1 LGLEVCTQNAL
12 HPEALEAARAALAD
26 APLVRLAELFKVLG
40 DPTRSGI
47 LLALGSGIDGSAKGG
62 ATGSENVS
70 RLCVCDLAEL
80 FGVSSAAISHHL
92 RLLKAHRLVRSTREG
107 KIVFYAL
114 DDEHVAQL
122 FSQGFEHVKEGG

>member
-1 LGLEVCTQNAL
+1 MDVCTQKGL
-12 HPEALEAARAALAD
+12 HPEALEKARRALD
-26 APLVRLAELFKVLG
+26 GAPLGRLAELFKVLG

-47 LLALGSGIDGSAKGG
+47 LLALGSAVAGGG
-62 ATGSENVS
+62 A

-107 KIVFYAL
+107 KMVFYAL
-114 DDEHVAQL
+114 DDAHVEEL

>member
-1 LGLEVCTQNAL
+1 
-12 HPEALEAARAALAD
+12 
-26 APLVRLAELFKVLG
+26 LAELFKVLG

-47 LLALGSGIDGSAKGG
+47 LLALGSAVSVGNGGGDGGG
-62 ATGSENVS
+62 GGEGGSGA

-92 RLLKAHRLVRSTREG
+92 RLLKAHRLVRSRREG
-107 KIVFYAL
+107 KMVFYAL

-122 FSQGFEHVKEGG
+122 FSQGFEHVKEGGR

>member
-1 LGLEVCTQNAL
+1 MQSAL
-12 HPEALEAARAALAD
+12 HPEALEEAKVALD
-26 APLVRLAELFKVLG
+26 GAPLGPLAELFKVLG

-47 LLALGSGIDGSAKGG
+47 LLALGSVGGGGQGEPEGSGG
-62 ATGSENVS
+62 ANK
-70 RLCVCDLAEL
+70 LCVCDLAEL

-114 DDEHVAQL
+114 DDDHVAQL
-122 FSQGFEHVKEGG
+122 FSQGFEHVKEASVPSA